1 MSPLSFEN
9 PSGLLPPDRE
19 DRLIPK
25 AGSPDGSL
33 LEAREV
39 TLVYRTK
46 RGGIEALA
54 DLTLKIHTGE
64 FVSILG
70 PSGCGKSTFLKIAS
84 GLLPPTRG
92 TVFLNGAPVTR
103 PSPNV
108 GVVFQKP
115 TLMPWKTV
123 LQNTLVAAQSLH
135 LDLGKSQQTALDY
148 LRLVG
153 LGKFVHNYPYEL
165 SGGMQ
170 QRVGIVRGLVHDPD
184 VLLMDEP
191 FGALDAMTREHMIL
205 ELQKLWMAAKKSVVF
220 ITHSIP
226 EAVFLSDRVIV
237 LSERPGR
244 VVKEAGV
251 KIPRPRDIATMA
263 SPEFGSLCKDLR
275 EHFSQFVLGA

>member
-1 MSPLSFEN
+1 VS
-9 PSGLLPPDRE
+9 
-19 DRLIPK
+19 
-25 AGSPDGSL
+25 
-33 LEAREV
+33 
-39 TLVYRTK
+39 LVYRTK
-46 RGGIEALA
+46 RGGIEALSN
-54 DLTLKIHTGE
+54 LTLRICTGE

-92 TVFLNGAPVTR
+92 TVILNGAPVTR
-103 PSPNV
+103 PSSNV

-123 LQNTLVAAQSLH
+123 LQNTLVAAESLH
-135 LDLGKSQQTALDY
+135 LDLRRSQKVALEY

-153 LGKFVHNYPYEL
+153 LEKFVHNYPYEL

-205 ELQKLWMAAKKSVVF
+205 ELQKLWMAAQKSVIF

-263 SPEFGSLCKDLR
+263 SAEFGSLCKDLR

>member
-1 MSPLSFEN
+1 
-9 PSGLLPPDRE
+9 
-19 DRLIPK
+19 
-25 AGSPDGSL
+25 
-33 LEAREV
+33 V

-54 DLTLKIHTGE
+54 DLNLKIHTGE

-135 LDLGKSQQTALDY
+135 LDLRKSQQTALDY

-153 LGKFVHNYPYEL
+153 LEKFVHNYPYEL
-165 SGGMQ
+165 SGG
-170 QRVGIVRGLVHDPD
+170 LFTTP
-184 VLLMDEP
+184 
-191 FGALDAMTREHMIL
+191 T
-205 ELQKLWMAAKKSVVF
+205 
-220 ITHSIP
+220 
-226 EAVFLSDRVIV
+226 
-237 LSERPGR
+237 
-244 VVKEAGV
+244 
-251 KIPRPRDIATMA
+251 
-263 SPEFGSLCKDLR
+263 CC
-275 EHFSQFVLGA
+275 

>member
-1 MSPLSFEN
+1 MSSKHLEN
-9 PSGLLPPDRE
+9 LTQPFLADPEGEPNIAGKMPD
-19 DRLIPK
+19 DP
-25 AGSPDGSL
+25 L
-33 LEAREV
+33 LEARNV
-39 TLVYRTK
+39 SLVYKTK
-46 RGGIEALA
+46 RGEIGALS
-54 DLTLKIHTGE
+54 DLNLKIRTGE

-92 TVFLNGAPVTR
+92 KVLLNSVPITR
-103 PSPNV
+103 PSSNV

-123 LQNTLVAAQSLH
+123 LQNTLVAAQALH
-135 LDLGKSQQTALDY
+135 LDLRKSQEAALDY

-153 LGKFVHNYPYEL
+153 LEKFVNNYPNEL

-205 ELQKLWMAAKKSVVF
+205 ELQKLWLRAKKSVIF

-244 VVKEAGV
+244 VVKENQV
-251 KIPRPRDIATMA
+251 NIPRPRDIATMA
-263 SPEFGSLCKDLR
+263 STEFGSLCKDLR